1 MAIRKVNAI
10 TGRGCAEA
18 QEASRDGQLP
28 ASGLH
33 GTAATGGERDGI
45 RQRNTSAPNAP
56 DATPAPAQNH
66 GSRVGSG
73 EAGPEALST
82 SSLPIIWSHP
92 DVGISAELD
101 ADQRVL
107 LDRITSLGP
116 ERRPADHGRTS
127 GQINR
132 GGVHTDKKRMSGMP
146 LRFLAAGAVQ
156 PAVDSP
162 ASAKAA
168 GSLIFSI
175 PDGCARPSLG
185 AARRRS
191 A

>member
-10 TGRGCAEA
+10 TGRGCPEA

-45 RQRNTSAPNAP
+45 RQRNTSTPNADYLVP
-56 DATPAPAQNH
+56 PRCGHLGRA
-66 GSRVGSG
+66 GYRSMCSVGSHNQPR
-73 EAGPEALST
+73 AGASPHRSR
-82 SSLPIIWSHP
+82 P
-92 DVGISAELD
+92 DVRS
-101 ADQRVL
+101 DQ
-107 LDRITSLGP
+107 P
-116 ERRPADHGRTS
+116 RR
-127 GQINR
+127 
-132 GGVHTDKKRMSGMP
+132 VHTDKKRMSGMP

-175 PDGCARPSLG
+175 PDGCPAIAGCCPPSFRMITVRLRLTGSCFDLPPSG
-185 AARRRS
+185 AVAGG
-191 A
+191 